1 MTRPSPVVVSMGDP
15 AGIGPEIILKAW
27 QSWRTAP
34 DAGPGSGTFVALGDV
49 AAFESAAQQLTLP
62 PPQQLATLSDA
73 DDVMPRGLPVLDVGV
88 SLATDCL
95 PGQPDAAHA
104 ACIKAA
110 IETGVRLC
118 LDGQA
123 SALVTAPIA
132 KSVMYAAG
140 FSFPGHTEFLAE
152 LCADHLVIGPRG
164 PAMMLAGGG
173 LRVVLVTIHE
183 PLARALTLITPDRV
197 EAIARLTDAALRRD
211 FGIARPRLALAGL
224 NPHAGEG
231 GALGDEELTLLNPL
245 AARLRADGIDLT
257 DAQPPDTL
265 FHAEARAGYDAAIC
279 LYHDQGLIPV
289 KTLDFHGGVNITLGL
304 PIVRTSPDHGTAFNI
319 AGQGIARADSLLA
332 ALSQATRIAAYRQ

>member
-1 MTRPSPVVVSMGDP
+1 MSRLSPVVMSMGDP

-27 QSWRTAP
+27 NSWRQRDNACP
-34 DAGPGSGTFVALGDV
+34 LLALGDPDAFTALAARLGLPAPRPV
-49 AAFESAAQQLTLP
+49 ATP
-62 PPQQLATLSDA
+62 GDA
-73 DDVMPRGLPVLDVGV
+73 HGVMDDALPVLDVGI
-88 SLATDCL
+88 SLHAPL
-95 PGQPDAAHA
+95 SPGSADPAHA

-123 SALVTAPIA
+123 SALVTAPISKA
-132 KSVMYAAG
+132 VMYEAG

-152 LCADHLVIGPRG
+152 LCAGHPVGGPRG

-183 PLARALTLITPDRV
+183 ALARAIELITPERV
-197 EAIARLTDAALRRD
+197 EAIARLTDSALRSD
-211 FGIARPRLALAGL
+211 FGIAAPRLALAGL

-231 GALGDEELTLLNPL
+231 GALGEEEIRLLNPL
-245 AARLRADGIDLT
+245 AAKLRAAGIAIT
-257 DAQPPDTL
+257 DALPPDTM
-265 FHAEARAGYDAAIC
+265 FHAEARASYDAAIC

-304 PIVRTSPDHGTAFNI
+304 PIVRTSPDHGTAFAI
-319 AGQGIARADSLLA
+319 AGQGIARPDSLIA
-332 ALSQATRIAAYRQ
+332 ALDQAVDIAECRA

>member
-1 MTRPSPVVVSMGDP
+1 MSHPSPVVMSMGDP

-27 QSWRTAP
+27 NTWRDRAGAP
-34 DAGPGSGTFVALGDV
+34 PVLALGDTALFKATARALGMSEPIKV
-49 AAFESAAQQLTLP
+49 AAPADAAHAQ
-62 PPQQLATLSDA
+62 SS
-73 DDVMPRGLPVLDVGV
+73 GLPVFDVGPG
-88 SLATDCL
+88 LDAPAI
-95 PGQPDAAHA
+95 PGQPDPANAAS
-104 ACIKAA
+104 IKAA
-110 IETGVRLC
+110 IEAGVGLC

-123 SALVTAPIA
+123 RALVTAPIA
-132 KSVMYAAG
+132 KSVMYDAG

-152 LCADHLVIGPRG
+152 LCAEQPMDLPRG

-183 PLARALTLITPDRV
+183 PLARAISLITPDRV
-197 EAIARLTDAALRRD
+197 EAIARLTHSALQRD

-224 NPHAGEG
+224 NPHAGED
-231 GALGDEELTLLNPL
+231 GALGNEERDMLNPL
-245 AARLRADGIDLT
+245 AERLRSDGLAIT
-257 DAQPPDTL
+257 DALPPDTL

-319 AGQGIARADSLLA
+319 AGRGEARPDSLLA
-332 ALSQATRIAAYRQ
+332 ALEQACAIAECRQ

>member
-1 MTRPSPVVVSMGDP
+1 MTRSSPVAVSMGDP

-27 QSWRTAP
+27 TVWR
-34 DAGPGSGTFVALGDV
+34 DRAGVPPLLALGDPV
-49 AAFESAAQQLTLP
+49 AFELAAHALGLP
-62 PPQQLATLSDA
+62 APVIVGTPATA
-73 DDVMPRGLPVLDVGV
+73 AEAQPNGLPVFDIGV
-88 SLATDCL
+88 NLNAPAK
-95 PGQPDAAHA
+95 PGIPDAANA
-104 ACIKAA
+104 ACTKAA

-118 LDGQA
+118 LDNQA
-123 SALVTAPIA
+123 CALVTAPIA
-132 KSVMYAAG
+132 KSVMYDAG

-152 LCADHLVIGPRG
+152 LCAEHPMQTPRG

-183 PLARALTLITPDRV
+183 PLARAITLITSERV
-197 EAIARLTDAALRRD
+197 EAIARLAHIALNQD
-211 FGIARPRLALAGL
+211 FGITRPRLALAGL

-231 GALGDEELTLLNPL
+231 GALGDEERDMLNPL
-245 AARLRADGIDLT
+245 AERLRADGVDIT
-257 DAQPPDTL
+257 DALPPDTM

-319 AGQGIARADSLLA
+319 AGRGEARPDSLLA
-332 ALSQATRIAAYRQ
+332 ALEQACAIAECRG

>member
-1 MTRPSPVVVSMGDP
+1 MPHLSPVAVSMGDP

-27 QSWRTAP
+27 SNWHRRKGVP
-34 DAGPGSGTFVALGDV
+34 PLIALGDID
-49 AAFESAAQQLTLP
+49 AFTATARALDLP
-62 PPQQLATLSDA
+62 DPQSLPTPTSDA
-73 DDVMPRGLPVLDVGV
+73 AAALGGLAVLDGGIK
-88 SLATDCL
+88 LARPVR
-95 PGQPDAAHA
+95 PGQADPANA
-104 ACIKAA
+104 ACVKAA

-118 LDGQA
+118 LDGQV

-132 KSVMYAAG
+132 KSVMYEAG
-140 FSFPGHTEFLAE
+140 FAFPGHTEFLAE
-152 LCADHLVIGPRG
+152 LCAGTPVDGPSG

-183 PLARALTLITPDRV
+183 PLARALSLITPRRV
-197 EAIARLTDAALRRD
+197 EAIARIADCALRRD
-211 FGIARPRLALAGL
+211 FGLDNPRLALAGL

-231 GALGDEELTLLNPL
+231 GALGQEEIEILDPL
-245 AARLRADGIDLT
+245 AARLRADGINIT

-319 AGQGIARADSLLA
+319 AGQGIARPDSLLA
-332 ALSQATRIAAYRQ
+332 ALEQAVQIAECRA

>member
-1 MTRPSPVVVSMGDP
+1 MPPLSPVAVSMGDP

-27 QSWRTAP
+27 HDWHQR
-34 DAGPGSGTFVALGDV
+34 DAVPPMIALGDIDAF
-49 AAFESAAQQLTLP
+49 AATAHALGLPAPQPLPIPTRKAATAL
-62 PPQQLATLSDA
+62 D
-73 DDVMPRGLPVLDVGV
+73 GLPVFDVGIK
-88 SLATDCL
+88 LARAVR
-95 PGQPDAAHA
+95 PGSAEPANA

-132 KSVMYAAG
+132 KSVMYEAG
-140 FSFPGHTEFLAE
+140 FAFPGHTEFLAE
-152 LCADHLVIGPRG
+152 LCAETPVDGPSG
-164 PAMMLAGGG
+164 PAMMLSGGG

-183 PLARALTLITPDRV
+183 PLARALSLITPERV
-197 EAIARLTDAALRRD
+197 DAIARLTNHALRHD
-211 FGIARPRLALAGL
+211 FGIASPRLALAGL

-231 GALGDEELTLLNPL
+231 GNLGTEEVEHLNPL
-245 AARLRADGIDLT
+245 AERLRQDGINIS
-257 DAQPPDTL
+257 DARPPDTL

-304 PIVRTSPDHGTAFNI
+304 PIVRTSPDHGTAFTI
-319 AGQGIARADSLLA
+319 AGQGLARPDSLLA
-332 ALSQATRIAAYRQ
+332 ALEQAVRIAECRA